1 MDFVSSSLH
10 MFSIIS
16 YNRWVAGRADPAS
29 AREGGGRPLQPGLFI
44 STYKSGSRSPLF
56 SWRPDLMQVAQTV
69 ALKPDR
75 GQASASVRKK

>member
-16 YNRWVAGRADPAS
+16 YNRWVAGRVDPAS
-29 AREGGGRPLQPGLFI
+29 AREGGGRPLQPGVFI
-44 STYKSGSRSPLF
+44 STYKSGSRSPLL
-56 SWRPDLMQVAQTV
+56 SWRPDLMRVAQTV